1 MSSAPRWAALAAA
14 TLALGLVV
22 GALGLPAPGLF
33 AALLVGLA
41 AALRGPRVA
50 LPRAGMLA
58 AQAVVG
64 AALGLLLRADTLRA
78 VGAHW
83 APVLGVSLLTL
94 ALTVVAG
101 VVLARVAPV
110 DAPTAALGMIAG
122 GASGI
127 VAMSGELG
135 ADDRLVALMQYL
147 RILVIVLLTP
157 LLVPLAFPGEH
168 ATTAGGGGGGSGDVL
183 AGVGVTVLAAV
194 VGAALARAVHLP
206 AGSLLGP
213 LLVAGALA
221 LAGPADGL
229 VVPGALQEI
238 AFAVIGLQVGLR
250 FTPEA
255 VRTAGRLLLPTLA
268 AIAANL
274 LACAGLGALLAPL
287 AGVLFLDGYLA
298 TTPGGLYA
306 VLATAVSAGADSTFV
321 LAVQVLR
328 LFVMLLAAPP
338 IVRALLRQ
346 RSSLTPLT

>member
-14 TLALGLVV
+14 TLALGLLV

-41 AALRGPRVA
+41 AALRGPRVT

-94 ALTVVAG
+94 ALTVIAG
-101 VVLARVAPV
+101 AVLARVAPV

-147 RILVIVLLTP
+147 RVLVIVLLTP

-168 ATTAGGGGGGSGDVL
+168 ATTAGGGGSGDVL
-183 AGVGVTVLAAV
+183 GGLGITVLAAV

-268 AIAANL
+268 AIAAIL

-287 AGVLFLDGYLA
+287 AGVSFLDGYLA

-338 IVRALLRQ
+338 IVRALLRLSPA
-346 RSSLTPLT
+346 RSRP

>member
-147 RILVIVLLTP
+147 RVLVIVLLTP

-168 ATTAGGGGGGSGDVL
+168 ATTAGGGGSGDVL

-268 AIAANL
+268 AIAAIL

-287 AGVLFLDGYLA
+287 AGVSFLDGYLA

-338 IVRALLRQ
+338 IVRALLRLSPA
-346 RSSLTPLT
+346 RSRP

>member
-14 TLALGLVV
+14 TLALGLLV

-33 AALLVGLA
+33 AALLVGLV
-41 AALRGPRVA
+41 AALRGPRVT

-147 RILVIVLLTP
+147 RVLVIVLLTP
-157 LLVPLAFPGEH
+157 LLVPLVFSGEH
-168 ATTAGGGGGGSGDVL
+168 ATTAGGGGGSGDVL

-268 AIAANL
+268 AIAAIL

-287 AGVLFLDGYLA
+287 AGVSFLDGYLA

-338 IVRALLRQ
+338 LVRALLRLSAA
-346 RSSLTPLT
+346 RSRR

>member
-127 VAMSGELG
+127 VAMSGDLG

-147 RILVIVLLTP
+147 RVLVIVLLTP

-194 VGAALARAVHLP
+194 VGAALARAVQLP

-268 AIAANL
+268 AIAAIL

-287 AGVLFLDGYLA
+287 AGVSFLDGYLA

-338 IVRALLRQ
+338 IVRALLRLSPA
-346 RSSLTPLT
+346 RSRP